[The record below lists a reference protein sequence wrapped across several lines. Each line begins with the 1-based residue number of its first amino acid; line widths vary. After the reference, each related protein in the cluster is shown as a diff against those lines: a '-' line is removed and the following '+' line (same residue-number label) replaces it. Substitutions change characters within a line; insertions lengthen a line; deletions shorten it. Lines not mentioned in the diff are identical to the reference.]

1 MNASCPQG
9 TQCGEL
15 VQALI
20 ALEQIGSQCI
30 ELFDMS
36 KTGNIVNYQH
46 GFEKIAEVSRTIKGQ
61 QVKNSGI
68 FWVIDILEAEINK

>member
-1 MNASCPQG
+1 MNASSPAG

-15 VQALI
+15 VQALG

-36 KTGNIVNYQH
+36 KTGNIVNY
-46 GFEKIAEVSRTIKGQ
+46 
-61 QVKNSGI
+61 
-68 FWVIDILEAEINK
+68 